1 MRKEIFIHFSFLV
14 SFFIFVSLVKGWLNF
29 SYWPFWAGGVLG
41 TILPDLDHILYV
53 FFLRPQEY
61 VSQRFNHMIGQRDLW
76 GSISLL
82 AETRNERTK
91 LIFHTALF
99 QIIFLILAFLIVT
112 SSGSIFG
119 RGIVLAFLL
128 HLTVDEV
135 VDLMEM
141 GSLENWFRQTPIV
154 LNKNQ
159 INLYLAINV
168 GILLLFGF
176 LL

>member
-1 MRKEIFIHFSFLV
+1 MRKELFIHFSFLG
-14 SFFIFVSLVKGWLNF
+14 SFFVFLSLFKGWF
-29 SYWPFWAGGVLG
+29 SLAYWPLWLG
-41 TILPDLDHILYV
+41 AFVGTLLPDLDHILYV
-53 FFLRPQEY
+53 YLLRPQEY

-76 GSISLL
+76 GSLSLL

-99 QIIFLILAFLIVT
+99 QIIFLVFAFLVVT
-112 SSGSIFG
+112 SSGSVFG
-119 RGIVLAFLL
+119 RGIVLAFML
-128 HLTVDEV
+128 HLIVDEV
-135 VDLMEM
+135 VDLMETN
-141 GSLENWFRQTPIV
+141 GLINWFRQTPIV

-159 INLYLAINV
+159 ANLYLAANS

>member
-1 MRKEIFIHFSFLV
+1 MKKEIFIHFSFLV
-14 SFFIFVSLVKGWLNF
+14 SFFVFVSLMRGWTTL
-29 SYWPFWAGGVLG
+29 SYWPFWVGGLVG
-41 TILPDLDHILYV
+41 TMLPDLDHLLYV

-76 GSISLL
+76 GSLSLL

-99 QIIFLILAFLIVT
+99 QIIFLVFAFLVVT
-112 SSGSIFG
+112 SSGSVFG
-119 RGIVLAFLL
+119 RGIVLAFML
-128 HLTVDEV
+128 HLIVDEV
-135 VDLMEM
+135 VDLMETN
-141 GSLENWFRQTPIV
+141 GLINWFRQTPIV

-159 INLYLAINV
+159 ANLYLAANA

>member
-1 MRKEIFIHFSFLV
+1 MRKELFIHFSFLV
-14 SFFIFVSLVKGWLNF
+14 SFFVFISLIKGWFSL
-29 SYWPFWAGGVLG
+29 SYWPFWVGGLVG

-61 VSQRFNHMIGQRDLW
+61 VSQRFNHMIGQRDLR

-91 LIFHTALF
+91 LIFHTVLF
-99 QIIFLILAFLIVT
+99 QIIFLIFGFLVVT

-119 RGIVLAFLL
+119 RGIVLAFML
-128 HLTVDEV
+128 HLIVDEL

-141 GSLENWFRQTPIV
+141 GSLENWFKQTPIV
-154 LNKNQ
+154 LDRNQ
-159 INLYLAINV
+159 ANLYLAANS